1 MSQTIRLL
9 AQTALL
15 AIIYA
20 GAKFLVDLSGLP
32 IPANVLGIV
41 ILFILLAS
49 GVIKERHVSEAAG
62 FLLKHLVFFFIP
74 IAVGLMTWGEVFYD
88 YGLVLLAAIVISS
101 LLPLLLVGYLAQFL
115 QKDGKQCK
123 K

>member
-1 MSQTIRLL
+1 MTQTLKLL

-15 AIIYA
+15 SLIYIA
-20 GAKFLVDLSGLP
+20 AKYFVEFTGLP
-32 IPANVLGIV
+32 VPANVLGIV
-41 ILFILLAS
+41 VLFALLAS
-49 GVIKERHVSEAAG
+49 GVIKEHHVSDAAG

-88 YGLVLLAAIVISS
+88 YGLILLVAIVISS
-101 LLPLLLVGYLAQFL
+101 FLPLLAVGYLVQFL
-115 QKDGKQCK
+115 QKDEKPCK

>member
-1 MSQTIRLL
+1 MTQTFKFL
-9 AQTALL
+9 AQIALL
-15 AIIYA
+15 ALIYA
-20 GAKFLVDLSGLP
+20 AAKYFVELTGLP

-41 ILFILLAS
+41 ILFTLLAS
-49 GVIKERHVSEAAG
+49 GIIKERHVSDAAG

-101 LLPLLLVGYLAQFL
+101 FLPLLTVGYLVQYL
-115 QKDGKQCK
+115 QKGDKSCK